1 MPSSTYHV
9 LPAKKGWALRKAGAV
24 DSKTFTTQREAIQ
37 DARKH
42 LTSAPGQIV
51 IHNADGNIRD
61 VEFYKLPKI
70 QPPLRISRL
79 KARKIDRALTSIIFD
94 PRFSLST

>member
-1 MPSSTYHV
+1 M
-9 LPAKKGWALRKAGAV
+9 PAKKGWVLRKVGAS
-24 DSKTFTTQREAIQ
+24 DTKPFTTQREAIEG
-37 DARKH
+37 ARKH

-70 QPPLRISRL
+70 QSPPRSGRF
-79 KARKIDRALTSIIFD
+79 KARKIERAVTSIIFD
-94 PRFSLST
+94 PRFSLTT

>member
-9 LPAKKGWALRKAGAV
+9 MPAKKGWTLRKAGAT
-24 DSKTFTTQREAIQ
+24 DSKSFTTQREAIE

-61 VEFYKLPKI
+61 VEFYKLPRI
-70 QPPLRISRL
+70 QSPARISRL
-79 KARKIDRALTSIIFD
+79 KARKIDRALTSIVFD
-94 PRFSLST
+94 PRFYLTN

>member
-9 LPAKKGWALRKAGAV
+9 MPAKKGWVLRKAGAT
-24 DSKTFTTQREAIQ
+24 DSKPFTTQREAIE

-51 IHNADGNIRD
+51 IHNANGNIRD
-61 VEFYKLPKI
+61 VEFYKLPRI
-70 QPPLRISRL
+70 QSPPRFSRI
-79 KARKIDRALTSIIFD
+79 KARKIDRAITSIVFD
-94 PRFSLST
+94 PRFYATS